1 MVGPKLDSRSYT
13 TLLLTVVALLLA
25 MNLVKAQYS
34 GADQTYKTEAAALS
48 EVASATRE
56 VAKANERI
64 AEALESCASAI
75 SKVKLD
81 VNVPAAE
88 SAPAPTGA
96 PAAGESTESAPA
108 SGTGG
113 GGVVFDMGGN

>member
-48 EVASATRE
+48 EVASATRD

-81 VNVPAAE
+81 VSIPAAE
-88 SAPAPTGA
+88 SAPAATGA
-96 PAAGESTESAPA
+96 PAGESAPA
-108 SGTGG
+108 SSPSGAGG
-113 GGVVFDMGGN
+113 GGVVFDMGGT

>member
-1 MVGPKLDSRSYT
+1 MVGPKLDARSYT

-25 MNLVKAQYS
+25 MNLVKAQYT

-56 VAKANERI
+56 VAKANNRI
-64 AEALESCASAI
+64 ADALESCASAI

-81 VNVPAAE
+81 VSIPAGGAEAPAA
-88 SAPAPTGA
+88 SGGGA
-96 PAAGESTESAPA
+96 AAGESTEAGGS
-108 SGTGG
+108 G
-113 GGVVFDMGGN
+113 GGVVFDMGK